1 MRAQTRSPIL
11 FPLLLALILAPLA
24 ASAEDIPPLPPPVEP
39 LPEKIELPPP
49 PESAPTVTIRR
60 VDNGDVVEE
69 YRQDGRL
76 TMIRVRP
83 LRGPSYIVHDANGDG
98 RLDRKDVEGPVAP
111 VYWTLYEWD

>member
-1 MRAQTRSPIL
+1 MNACRIGSRTTLSLA
-11 FPLLLALILAPLA
+11 LLLGATFVA
-24 ASAEDIPPLPPPVEP
+24 AQQPIDEPP
-39 LPEKIELPPP
+39 LPEKIELPPS
-49 PESAPTVTIRR
+49 PESAPTVSIRTI
-60 VDNGDVVEE
+60 DNGDVVEE

-83 LRGPSYIVHDANGDG
+83 LRGPAYVVHDTNGDG